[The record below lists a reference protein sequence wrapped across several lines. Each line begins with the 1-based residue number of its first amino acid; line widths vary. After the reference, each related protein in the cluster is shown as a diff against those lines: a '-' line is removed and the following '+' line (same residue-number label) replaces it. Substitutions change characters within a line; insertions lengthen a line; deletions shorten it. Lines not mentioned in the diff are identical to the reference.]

1 MDSKEVR
8 YWTVTE
14 DTKPDSKLL
23 AAYIYTDTCGESQEL
38 GENKGSKVT
47 GILLL
52 DKPLTEEGM
61 YKLLR
66 ECPYLLIRD
75 DYAVGVKIGCPAIHL
90 DVNLKFPTK
99 DWVFRQIGGLLFA
112 LQNNP
117 EFSSAKGYILVENQF
132 SIHGTRALVVADSK
146 IVSNHEISA
155 KLPEFEQIR
164 KGFYENLQ
172 AVLSRISDEDLYGAP
187 AADTPNL

>member
-8 YWTVTE
+8 YWSVTE

-38 GENKGSKVT
+38 GENRGSKVT

-75 DYAVGVKIGCPAIHL
+75 DYTVGVKIGCPAIHL
-90 DVNLKFPTK
+90 DINLKFPTK
-99 DWVFRQIGGLLFA
+99 EWVSRQIGGLLFA
-112 LQNNP
+112 LQKNP

-132 SIHGTRALVVADSK
+132 SIRSTRALVVTDSK
-146 IVSNHEISA
+146 VVSSHEISE
-155 KLPEFEQIR
+155 KLPEFEQTR

-172 AVLSRISDEDLYGAP
+172 AVLSRISDEGLYGTP
-187 AADTPNL
+187 ATDTPNL